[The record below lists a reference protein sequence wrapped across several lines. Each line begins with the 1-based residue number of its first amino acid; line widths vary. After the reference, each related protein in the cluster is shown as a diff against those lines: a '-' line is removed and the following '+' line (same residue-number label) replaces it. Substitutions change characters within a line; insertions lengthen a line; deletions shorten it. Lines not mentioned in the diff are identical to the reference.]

1 MAEDDK
7 VGNKLRIKDTSN
19 IQLEDIRA
27 FMLDNLTTTNVLGT
41 DYYFSDE
48 EIEEAIRRMIMS
60 YNGIPPYNFTMTYGN
75 LRLNDIVLYGVAYQ
89 LCITKLMAL
98 QRKDVTY
105 NSGGSSIQ
113 TVAAQ
118 IRHLTQ
124 MMQLFKQEFETRVLQ
139 QKRSANML
147 NAFGHYL

>member
-1 MAEDDK
+1 MANDLKIHE
-7 VGNKLRIKDTSN
+7 TSN

-27 FMLDNLTTTNVLGT
+27 FMLDNLTSTNVLGT
-41 DYYFSDE
+41 EYYFSDD
-48 EIEEAIRRMIMS
+48 EITSAIRRMIMA
-60 YNGIPPYNFTMTYGN
+60 YNGITPYNITMTYGN
-75 LRLNDIVLYGVAYQ
+75 MKLNDIILYGVAYQ
-89 LCITKLMAL
+89 LCISKLMQL

-118 IRHLTQ
+118 IKHLTS

-147 NAFGHYL
+147 NAFASF

>member
-1 MAEDDK
+1 MANDLKIHE
-7 VGNKLRIKDTSN
+7 TSN

-27 FMLDNLTTTNVLGT
+27 FMLDNLTSTNVLGT
-41 DYYFSDE
+41 EYYFSDD
-48 EIEEAIRRMIMS
+48 EITSAIRRMIMA
-60 YNGIPPYNFTMTYGN
+60 YNGIPPYNITMTYGN
-75 LRLNDIVLYGVAYQ
+75 MKLNDIILYGVAYQ
-89 LCITKLMAL
+89 LCISKLMQL

-118 IRHLTQ
+118 IKHLTS

-147 NAFGHYL
+147 NAFASF

>member
-1 MAEDDK
+1 MANDLKIHE
-7 VGNKLRIKDTSN
+7 TSK

-27 FMLDNLTTTNVLGT
+27 FMLDNLTSTNVLGT
-41 DYYFSDE
+41 EYYFSDD
-48 EIEEAIRRMIMS
+48 EITSAIRRMIMA
-60 YNGIPPYNFTMTYGN
+60 YNGIPPYNITMTYGN
-75 LRLNDIVLYGVAYQ
+75 MKLNDIVLYGVAYQ
-89 LCITKLMAL
+89 LCISKLMQL

-118 IRHLTQ
+118 IKHLTS

-147 NAFGHYL
+147 NAFASF

>member
-1 MAEDDK
+1 MANDLKIHE
-7 VGNKLRIKDTSN
+7 TSN

-27 FMLDNLTTTNVLGT
+27 FMLDNLTSTNVLGT
-41 DYYFSDE
+41 EYYFSDD
-48 EIEEAIRRMIMS
+48 EITSAIRRMIMA
-60 YNGIPPYNFTMTYGN
+60 YNGIPPYNITMTYGN
-75 LRLNDIVLYGVAYQ
+75 MKLNDIVLYGVAYQ
-89 LCITKLMAL
+89 LCISKLMQL

-118 IRHLTQ
+118 IKHLTS

-147 NAFGHYL
+147 NAFASF